1 MLPRRTTAKD
11 FGMINFKEEQKE
23 APEQDKFYETF
34 LPRRHHLESVAAIH
48 GFDVE
53 GERVFLCA
61 A

>member
-1 MLPRRTTAKD
+1 
-11 FGMINFKEEQKE
+11 MINFKEEQKE